1 MFESPNIVPARL
13 LKYLD
18 FPVIP
23 HKKLVPAVLQ
33 NPNLFGRISFPFR
46 FLIQCRVL
54 VIVSS
59 LQNTIFCA
67 FGDYS
72 VASYTR
78 CRFWSIH
85 RFLQVLSLGKTCA
98 GGTLIL
104 SLKPAAPQKK
114 THFLASF
121 AYRQNSWRAEHSFTF
136 QTRSRRPPFPLNSAP

>member
-23 HKKLVPAVLQ
+23 HKKLGPAVLQ
-33 NPNLFGRISFPFR
+33 NPNLFGRISFSFR
-46 FLIQCRVL
+46 FLVQCRVL

-78 CRFWSIH
+78 CRLWSIH
-85 RFLQVLSLGKTCA
+85 RFLQVLPIGKTH
-98 GGTLIL
+98 GERNTVLP
-104 SLKPAAPQKK
+104 LKPVAA
-114 THFLASF
+114 A
-121 AYRQNSWRAEHSFTF
+121 
-136 QTRSRRPPFPLNSAP
+136 RRFR